1 MQEVA
6 MFISHHAL
14 LSFSFVV
21 VVFLLLFVELIR
33 LRRKVNDLTP
43 LEVTQLIN
51 HKRGLVVDI
60 RSKES
65 FQQGHI
71 IDALLLSSREI
82 RENFKK
88 LDKYKERPI
97 ILVCDTG
104 IESQKIAAI
113 LYKRGY
119 DTYALSGGLRAW
131 QQAEMPL
138 IKEK

>member
-14 LSFSFVV
+14 ISFSFVV

-82 RENFKK
+82 RENFKR